1 MEEDQCSPS
10 AGAGGHSSGVS
21 AGRLEENL
29 PPAATAPPLLLLLAA
44 LHHAFTVLPACRSGG
59 EPSSCSSCKGATK
72 NAAGPASVQM
82 GDKLNLGVVV
92 KTGTSQSATT
102 HTRLPTCSQGDVT
115 VRTSK
120 N

>member
-1 MEEDQCSPS
+1 MVVNQE
-10 AGAGGHSSGVS
+10 GAAWPLSSQVANEQGV
-21 AGRLEENL
+21 
-29 PPAATAPPLLLLLAA
+29 
-44 LHHAFTVLPACRSGG
+44 
-59 EPSSCSSCKGATK
+59 TK